1 LAPRGRHTLV
11 YRHSAREYLLSFVV
25 AFFFFFFI
33 FFINQILLLAQ
44 KILIKQV
51 DYRSVLTLVLLSI
64 PQFLLYT
71 FPFASLTAS
80 SMVIGDFGANNEL
93 LALRSSGI
101 SLSRVFV
108 PIIVVSL
115 LFSSLTFFTADVLV
129 PFSARR
135 YRSLYADLMRDL
147 PTLEIRA
154 NATNTIGSRSITN
167 RAVDGSTIYDLVMLE
182 QEGNRSGQVI
192 TAPSAEITLA
202 DLASFVYRLDV
213 EEPTILKSESGNGW
227 SLSKADRAT
236 LMLNFS
242 GQVASLASA
251 LPSQLSITELR
262 AMIAEQKEILQDEQ
276 ERHRRKIEDISAQIQ
291 SLEEGGSSARL
302 ASLEESLDDLLAN
315 PPVNFYHRYYR
326 AELSKKYALSAA
338 CTLLVL
344 LTFSLSFFRLKHGR
358 LIGFGLSM
366 LASVLYWYILFFSQ
380 MQIFDS
386 ALPVELWIWLANIVM
401 TILGLVG
408 LSRARRL

>member
-1 LAPRGRHTLV
+1 M

-51 DYRSVLTLVLLSI
+51 DYRSVLILVLLSV

-80 SMVIGDFGANNEL
+80 SMVIGDLGANNEL

-101 SLSRVFV
+101 SLFRVFT
-108 PIIVVSL
+108 PIIVISL
-115 LFSSLTFFTADVLV
+115 LFSALTYFTADVLV
-129 PFSARR
+129 PFSARE
-135 YRSLYADLMRDL
+135 YRALYSDLMRDL

-202 DLASFVYRLDV
+202 DLSAFIYRLDV
-213 EEPTILKSESGNGW
+213 ESPTILKSEQGTGW
-227 SLSKADRAT
+227 TLSTADRAT
-236 LMLNFS
+236 VMLNCS

-251 LPSQLSITELR
+251 LPSQLSIAELK
-262 AMIAEQKEILQDEQ
+262 AMVAEHKEILRGEQ
-276 ERHRRKIEDISAQIQ
+276 ERHQRKIEDLRDQIRT
-291 SLEEGGSSARL
+291 LGEGGSAQRL
-302 ASLEESLDDLLAN
+302 ASLEEDLTELLAN
-315 PPVNFYHRYYR
+315 PPVNFYYRYYR

-366 LASVLYWYILFFSQ
+366 LASVSYWYILFFSQ
-380 MQIFDS
+380 MQIFETS
-386 ALPVELWIWLANIVM
+386 IPVELWIWLANIVM
-401 TILGLVG
+401 TLFGLIGLVA
-408 LSRARRL
+408 ARRL